1 MKIQTKLFFLAF
13 LIFAM
18 FTASLIIYISIEG
31 NRAVSFFSD
40 EVQDKE
46 LMFDKNLEIEG
57 KALEALVYD
66 YAYRDDMANFIATE
80 NKAWGEQTI
89 NTRLLSKSNINAV
102 RIYKSDFSL
111 LYSTNNLG
119 YSESE
124 QSPLPREAFNTL
136 FMRKQF
142 CHFFIDTPKGLMEI
156 RGATVHPATDAERKA
171 PPQGYFFAGRLWDKD
186 YFRQLSELTKSVIS
200 IVPITERLHS
210 VNIEPEQGRIT
221 FSKILNGW
229 DNRPLRRLKIW
240 SEEPNIKH
248 FMRISRE
255 IFFML
260 CIFSTLILLLFLI
273 FVTRWITT
281 PLRLISNTLKMQD
294 LTYIDSM
301 RKDKNEYDEISM
313 LIHKFFKQKTDLV
326 QEIAERKK
334 TEEELRVAYTKLKDT
349 KEQLIQAEKMHAIG
363 ILASGVAHEVK
374 NPLGIIMQGV
384 NYLEKKLSP
393 EQEDIFK
400 SVGMIKESVERADN
414 IIRLLLD
421 FSRVTNLNLQPQ
433 DINSILENSL
443 ILVKQNIESK
453 QIEVVKET
461 KQDIPRVLVDRN
473 KMEQVF
479 INILLN
485 AIQAIPKKGKMIIRS
500 YDTQLG
506 ELKNGVHG
514 IGDSRFKS
522 GEKVVVVEIED
533 TGIGI
538 PEENIGK
545 IFDAFF
551 TTKRLG
557 EGLGLGLSIC
567 RNIIDMHKGIIEVE
581 SQVGKGSKV
590 TITLGIAA
598 ER

>member
-1 MKIQTKLFFLAF
+1 MKIQTKLFFLVF
-13 LIFAM
+13 LILAI
-18 FTASLIIYISIEG
+18 FTVSLILYISIEG
-31 NRAVSFFSD
+31 NRAVAFFLD

-46 LMFDKNLEIEG
+46 LIFDKNLELKG
-57 KALEALVYD
+57 KALETLVYD
-66 YAYRDDMANFIATE
+66 YTYSDDMVNFIATE
-80 NKAWGEQTI
+80 NKTWAEQTI
-89 NTRLLSKSNINAV
+89 NAHLLFKSNTNAIW
-102 RIYKSDFSL
+102 IYKPDFSP
-111 LYSTNNLG
+111 LYSINNLG
-119 YSESE
+119 YNASEE
-124 QSPLPREAFNTL
+124 KPLPRGAFNTL
-136 FMRKQF
+136 FMQKRL

-156 RGATVHPATDAERKA
+156 RGATVHPTSDAEGKT

-200 IVPITERLHS
+200 IVSITEELPS
-210 VNIEPEQGRIT
+210 VNVQPEYGIIT

-229 DNRPLRRLKIW
+229 DNRPLRRLKVW
-240 SEEPNIKH
+240 SEYPNIKH

-260 CIFSTLILLLFLI
+260 CIFSALILLLLLI
-273 FVTRWITT
+273 FVTRWITI
-281 PLRLISNTLKMQD
+281 PLRLISDTLKTQD
-294 LTYIDSM
+294 LIYINSM
-301 RKDKNEYDEISM
+301 QKDKNEYDEISM
-313 LIHKFFKQKTDLV
+313 LIHKFFKQKAVLV

-334 TEEELRVAYTKLKDT
+334 AEEELRAAYIKLKET
-349 KEQLIQAEKMHAIG
+349 KEELIQAEKMQAVG
-363 ILASGVAHEVK
+363 MLASGVAHEVK
-374 NPLGIIMQGV
+374 NPLGIIIQGA
-384 NYLEKKLSP
+384 NYLEKKISP

-400 SVGMIKESVERADN
+400 TVGMIKESVERADN
-414 IIRLLLD
+414 IIHSLLD

-443 ILVKQNIESK
+443 ILVKQNLEAK

-461 KQDIPRVLVDRN
+461 KQDIPKVLVDRN

-485 AIQAIPKKGKMIIRS
+485 AIQSIPQKGKIIIRS

-506 ELKNGVHG
+506 EVKNGAHG
-514 IGDSRFKS
+514 IGDNRFKS

-545 IFDAFF
+545 IFDPFF

-567 RNIIDMHKGIIEVE
+567 RNIIDMHGGIIEVE
-581 SQVGKGSKV
+581 SQVAKGSKV

-598 ER
+598 